1 MGLAAMT
8 AQDYFDLAV
17 WHAAQSI
24 ELTGIGDMVQ
34 VQEHRER
41 ERQHFEK
48 AAQLGQDGEWH
59 GAVGV

>member
-17 WHAAQSI
+17 WHTAQSI

-41 ERQHFEK
+41 ARQHFEK
-48 AAQLGQDGEWH
+48 AAQLGTEGE
-59 GAVGV
+59 